1 MSRWAL
7 VPTKGFDRGKSRL
20 AAVLAQPE
28 RARLAKRL
36 FEHVIAVLRA
46 SPSIDDIAVV
56 SDSSEVRQ
64 HAQRLGVLALADAE
78 GSRGLAEVVNAAL
91 EELER
96 LGATSVMICMSDLP
110 ELSVE
115 DVAVVSGRMDETDVV
130 LAPDLSGRGT
140 NVVAIKPARGLPS
153 CLGHEDSLRRHQERA
168 QSLGLTVRIE
178 VRDGTGFDVDQSGD
192 LERLR
197 TR

>member
-20 AAVLAQPE
+20 AEVLPQTE
-28 RARLAKRL
+28 RARLAKHL
-36 FEHVIAVLRA
+36 FEHVIAVLRDC
-46 SPSIDDIAVV
+46 PTIDEIAVV

-64 HAQRLGVLALADAE
+64 HAQRLGVLPLADAE
-78 GSRGLAEVVNAAL
+78 GSRGLAEVVDGAL
-91 EELER
+91 RELER
-96 LGATSVMICMSDLP
+96 RGATSVMICMSDLP

-115 DVAVVSGRMDETDVV
+115 DLSIVSRRMDESDVV

-140 NVVAIKPARGLPS
+140 NLVAIRPATGLPS
-153 CLGHEDSLRRHQERA
+153 CLGHEDSLRRHHQRA
-168 QSLGLTVRIE
+168 QSLGLTVSFEIRHGI
-178 VRDGTGFDVDQSGD
+178 GFDVDQPGD

-197 TR
+197 